1 MRNVA
6 QKLSPLA
13 GEEKWEWVCVLA
25 CEKCVRVCVWERHC
39 VALRTKR
46 TPLHIPAAPHPTTP
60 KSPILRFQTSSKVHI
75 SCPEP
80 GRLGSGDGGGLDH
93 HPLPGIS

>member
-25 CEKCVRVCVWERHC
+25 CEKCVRVCVRKTLCGPLGPKEHPC
-39 VALRTKR
+39 TFLQLP
-46 TPLHIPAAPHPTTP
+46 TPPLQSLPSLDFRPHP
-60 KSPILRFQTSSKVHI
+60 KCVSAA
-75 SCPEP
+75 
-80 GRLGSGDGGGLDH
+80 
-93 HPLPGIS
+93 